1 MIEAAFDIALDE
13 PLHASPFLGDLP
25 QRRVATPPLAEA
37 VGVVAEPWFVIG
49 IEQEADGFLH
59 ELIRPRGQTERALLA
74 VFLRDVR
81 PPRRR
86 PSVGFLAQ
94 DANDA

>member
-25 QRRVATPPLAEA
+25 QRRMATPPLAEA

-59 ELIRPRGQTERALLA
+59 ELIRPCGQTKRALLA
-74 VFLRDVR
+74 IVSLDV
-81 PPRRR
+81 
-86 PSVGFLAQ
+86 V
-94 DANDA
+94 